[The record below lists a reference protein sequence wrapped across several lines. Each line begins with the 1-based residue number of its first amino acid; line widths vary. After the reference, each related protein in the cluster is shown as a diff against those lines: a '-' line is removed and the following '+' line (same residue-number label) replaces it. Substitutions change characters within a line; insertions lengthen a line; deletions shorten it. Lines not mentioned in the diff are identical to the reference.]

1 LGGFV
6 KKIEIYDT
14 TLRDGTQGEGISLS
28 SLDKIKIAL
37 RLDKLGVAY
46 IEGGWPGSNPKD
58 MEFFAKIR
66 SIPLKKAKISAFGST
81 RKGNVKVEKDFNIKA
96 LMDSKA
102 PVITIFGKSWEL
114 HVKDALRV
122 SLEEN
127 IKMIYDSVS
136 YPKSKGRYV
145 IYDAEHY
152 FDGFKANRDYALKT
166 LEAAKNAGA
175 EVLVLCD
182 TNGGT
187 LPSELAEIIK
197 TTKSSIKAKY
207 GIHTHNDSGLAVAN
221 TVIAVELG
229 CMHVQGTINGY
240 GERCG
245 NANLCSIMPVL
256 QLKLGFRCVS
266 DKNLKTLTDVSYFVN
281 EIANVIPSKNE
292 PFVGKSAFAHKGGIH
307 VDAVMK
313 NIKTYEHISP
323 ELIGNKRR
331 VLISDL
337 SGKSNIKYKTSE
349 MGFEEEFEPSHLR
362 EIANEIKLKEHRGYL
377 YEDAEGSF
385 ELLVREKKGKK
396 EEFFELEG
404 FRVIIETRPKKVPH
418 SEATIKLKVKGT
430 TEHTAAEGD
439 GPVNALDNALRKA
452 LEKFYPNLKK
462 MHLTD
467 YKVRVLEGKNGT
479 KAKVRVLIESASKK
493 QTWGTVGVSE
503 DIIQASWE
511 ALVDSINY
519 YLLKNKSTK
528 EKK

>member
-1 LGGFV
+1 M

-14 TLRDGTQGEGISLS
+14 TLRDGTQGEGISFS

-66 SIPLKKAKISAFGST
+66 NIPLKKAKISAFGST
-81 RKGNVKVEKDFNIKA
+81 RKGNIKVEKDFNIKA

-187 LPSELAEIIK
+187 LPGELAEIIK

-221 TVIAVELG
+221 SIIAVEMG

-245 NANLCSIMPVL
+245 NANLCSIIPVL
-256 QLKLGFRCVS
+256 QLKLGFRCVT
-266 DKNLKTLTDVSYFVN
+266 DKNLETLTDVSYFVN
-281 EIANVIPSKNE
+281 EIANVIPPKNE
-292 PFVGKSAFAHKGGIH
+292 PFVGESAFAHKGGIH

-313 NIKTYEHISP
+313 NRKTYEHISP

-331 VLISDL
+331 VLLSDL

-385 ELLVREKKGKK
+385 ELLVRKKKGKK

-404 FRVIIETRPKKVPH
+404 FRVIIETRPEKESY
-418 SEATIKLKVKGT
+418 SEATIKLKVKGI

-479 KAKVRVLIESASKK
+479 RARVRVLIGSANKK

-503 DIIQASWE
+503 NIIQASWE

-519 YLLKNKSTK
+519 HLLKDKSTR

>member
-1 LGGFV
+1 M

-14 TLRDGTQGEGISLS
+14 TLRDGTQGEGISFS

-37 RLDKLGVAY
+37 RLDKLGVSY

-81 RKGNVKVEKDFNIKA
+81 RKGNIKVEKDFNIKA

-229 CMHVQGTINGY
+229 CMHVQGTINGF

-292 PFVGKSAFAHKGGIH
+292 PFVGESAFAHKGGIH

-331 VLISDL
+331 VLLSDL

-404 FRVIIETRPKKVPH
+404 FRVIIETRPKKESY
-418 SEATIKLKVKGT
+418 SEATIKLKVKGI

-479 KAKVRVLIESASKK
+479 KAKVRVLIESANKK

-503 DIIQASWE
+503 NIIQASWE

-519 YLLKNKSTK
+519 HLLKDKSTR

>member
-1 LGGFV
+1 M

-14 TLRDGTQGEGISLS
+14 TLRDGTQGEGISFS

-37 RLDKLGVAY
+37 SLDKLGVAY

-58 MEFFAKIR
+58 MEFFEKIR

-81 RKGNVKVEKDFNIKA
+81 RKGNNKVEKDINIKA

-102 PVITIFGKSWEL
+102 PVITLFGKSWEL
-114 HVKDALRV
+114 HVKDALKV

-127 IKMIYDSVS
+127 IKMIYDSIS
-136 YPKSKGRYV
+136 YLKSKGRYV

-152 FDGFKANRDYALKT
+152 FDGFKANPDYALKT

-221 TVIAVELG
+221 SIIAVEMG
-229 CMHVQGTINGY
+229 CMQVHGTINGY

-245 NANLCSIMPVL
+245 NANLCSIMPIL

-266 DKNLKTLTDVSYFVN
+266 DKNLKTLTDVSYFVS
-281 EIANVIPSKNE
+281 EVANVIPPKNE
-292 PFVGKSAFAHKGGIH
+292 PFVGESAFAHKGGIH

-323 ELIGNKRR
+323 ELIGNRRR
-331 VLISDL
+331 VLLSDL

-349 MGFEEEFEPSHLR
+349 MGFEEEFEPLHLR
-362 EIANEIKLKEHRGYL
+362 EIADEIKLKEHRGYL

-385 ELLVREKKGKK
+385 ELLVRKKQGKK

-404 FRVIIETRPKKVPH
+404 FRVIIEKRPEKEPY

-467 YKVRVLEGKNGT
+467 YKVRVLDGKDGT
-479 KAKVRVLIESASKK
+479 KAKVRVLIESANKK
-493 QTWGTVGVSE
+493 KTWGTVGVSE
-503 DIIQASWE
+503 NIIQASWE

-519 YLLKNKSTK
+519 HLLKDKSTR

>member
-1 LGGFV
+1 M

-14 TLRDGTQGEGISLS
+14 TLRDGTQGEGISFS
-28 SLDKIKIAL
+28 SLDKIKIAQ

-58 MEFFAKIR
+58 MEFFEKIR

-81 RKGNVKVEKDFNIKA
+81 RKGNIKVEKDFNIKA

-102 PVITIFGKSWEL
+102 LVIAIFGKSWEL
-114 HVKDALRV
+114 HVKDALKV

-136 YPKSKGRYV
+136 YLKSKGRYV

-187 LPSELAEIIK
+187 LPGELAEIIK

-221 TVIAVELG
+221 SIIAVEMG
-229 CMHVQGTINGY
+229 CMHVHGTINGY

-266 DKNLKTLTDVSYFVN
+266 DRNLKTLTDVSYFVN
-281 EIANVIPSKNE
+281 EVANVIPPKNE
-292 PFVGKSAFAHKGGIH
+292 PFVGESAFAHKGGIH

-323 ELIGNKRR
+323 ELIGNRRR

-385 ELLVREKKGKK
+385 ELLVREKKGEK
-396 EEFFELEG
+396 EEFFELDG
-404 FRVIIETRPKKVPH
+404 FRVIIEKRPKKESY
-418 SEATIKLKVKGT
+418 SEATIKLKVKGI

-462 MHLTD
+462 MYLTD

-479 KAKVRVLIESASKK
+479 KAKVRVLIESANKK

-503 DIIQASWE
+503 NIIQASWE

-519 YLLKNKSTK
+519 HLLKDKSTR
-528 EKK
+528 KKK

>member
-1 LGGFV
+1 M

-81 RKGNVKVEKDFNIKA
+81 RKGNIKVEKDFNIKA

-187 LPSELAEIIK
+187 LPGELAEIIK

-221 TVIAVELG
+221 SIIAVELG

-292 PFVGKSAFAHKGGIH
+292 PFVGESAFAHKGGIH

-349 MGFEEEFEPSHLR
+349 MGFEEESEPSHLR

-377 YEDAEGSF
+377 YENAEGSF

-404 FRVIIETRPKKVPH
+404 FRVIIETRPEKKPH
-418 SEATIKLKVKGT
+418 SEATIKLKVKGI

-479 KAKVRVLIESASKK
+479 KAKVRVLIESANKK

-503 DIIQASWE
+503 NIIQASWE

-519 YLLKNKSTK
+519 HLLKDKSTR

>member
-1 LGGFV
+1 
-6 KKIEIYDT
+6 
-14 TLRDGTQGEGISLS
+14 
-28 SLDKIKIAL
+28 
-37 RLDKLGVAY
+37 
-46 IEGGWPGSNPKD
+46 
-58 MEFFAKIR
+58 
-66 SIPLKKAKISAFGST
+66 
-81 RKGNVKVEKDFNIKA
+81 
-96 LMDSKA
+96 
-102 PVITIFGKSWEL
+102 
-114 HVKDALRV
+114 
-122 SLEEN
+122 
-127 IKMIYDSVS
+127 MIYDSVS
-136 YPKSKGRYV
+136 YLKSKGRYV

-187 LPSELAEIIK
+187 LPVELAEIIK
-197 TTKSSIKAKY
+197 HTKSSIKAKY

-221 TVIAVELG
+221 SIIAVEMG
-229 CMHVQGTINGY
+229 CMHVHGTINGY

-245 NANLCSIMPVL
+245 NANLCSIIPVL

-266 DKNLKTLTDVSYFVN
+266 DKNLKTLTDVSYFVS
-281 EIANVIPSKNE
+281 EVANVIPPKNE
-292 PFVGKSAFAHKGGIH
+292 PFVGESAFAHKGGIH

-331 VLISDL
+331 VLLSDL

-362 EIANEIKLKEHRGYL
+362 EIANEIKLREHRGYL

-396 EEFFELEG
+396 EEFFELDG
-404 FRVIIETRPKKVPH
+404 FRVIIETRPKKKPY
-418 SEATIKLKVKGT
+418 SEATIRLKVKGT

-479 KAKVRVLIESASKK
+479 KAKVRVLIESANKK

-503 DIIQASWE
+503 NIIQASWE

-519 YLLKNKSTK
+519 HLMKDKSTR